1 MQYDINMDRDSASMK
16 IDQFI
21 TETGYIT
28 TNMVG
33 VILQIINRTN
43 TQDSLLMI
51 GIMEKEQY
59 NTMMAPILKGIFK
72 MGTNKAKDVL
82 FMLMAK

>member
-1 MQYDINMDRDSASMK
+1 MDRDSASMK

-33 VILQIINRTN
+33 VIL
-43 TQDSLLMI
+43 
-51 GIMEKEQY
+51 
-59 NTMMAPILKGIFK
+59 
-72 MGTNKAKDVL
+72 
-82 FMLMAK
+82 

>member
-1 MQYDINMDRDSASMK
+1 
-16 IDQFI
+16 
-21 TETGYIT
+21 
-28 TNMVG
+28 
-33 VILQIINRTN
+33 
-43 TQDSLLMI
+43 MI